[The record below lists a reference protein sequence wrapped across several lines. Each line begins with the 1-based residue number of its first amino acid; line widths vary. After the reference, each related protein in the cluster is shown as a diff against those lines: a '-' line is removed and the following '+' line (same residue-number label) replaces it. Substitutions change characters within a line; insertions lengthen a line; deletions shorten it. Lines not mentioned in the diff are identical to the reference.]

1 MSALL
6 SDPAVKDASMLALT
20 YAIREGVVDRRM
32 SKLSELAT
40 IGGSQLVY
48 DKLLASYFGGML
60 SGLTGESYW
69 SGLLGNAAGLSLV
82 LYMLRNVGIT
92 RSDDVGEGGVLP
104 SPSSPMLSAVTE
116 ASELLIEKMLLQQLL
131 GKTNLPLVG
140 GNGSTGPQPAGT
152 LPGATY

>member
-6 SDPAVKDASMLALT
+6 SDPAVKDAGMLALT

-40 IGGSQLVY
+40 IGGSQLAY
-48 DKLLASYFGGML
+48 NKLLASYFGGML
-60 SGLTGESYW
+60 SGLTGETYW
-69 SGLLGNAAGLSLV
+69 ASLLGNAAGLSLV
-82 LYMLRNVGIT
+82 LYMLRSVGVV
-92 RSDDVGEGGVLP
+92 RSDDVGDGAVLP

-140 GNGSTGPQPAGT
+140 GSMAGGPEPAKV

>member
-40 IGGSQLVY
+40 IGGSQLIY

-60 SGLTGESYW
+60 SGLTGEKYW
-69 SGLLGNAAGLSLV
+69 SSLLGNAAGLSLV
-82 LYMLRNVGIT
+82 LYMLRSVGIT
-92 RSDDVGEGGVLP
+92 RDSSVDDGAVLP

-140 GNGSTGPQPAGT
+140 GNGSGEPQPAAT

>member
-20 YAIREGVVDRRM
+20 YVVREGVVDRRL
-32 SKLSELAT
+32 SKFNEVAA
-40 IGGSQLVY
+40 IGGSQFVY
-48 DKLLASYFGGML
+48 DKFLASYFGGML
-60 SGLTGESYW
+60 SGLTGENYW

-82 LYMLRNVGIT
+82 LYMLR
-92 RSDDVGEGGVLP
+92 RSGLSSAVEVDDGAILP

-140 GNGSTGPQPAGT
+140 GGSGSGPEPAKT